1 MYKATLEG
9 AWAPLRH
16 PVFRAMWLAAIA
28 SNIGSWMHSVGAAW
42 LMTILAP
49 SPLMVALVTTATSL
63 PTFLFGLLG
72 GSLAD
77 LADRRR
83 ILLYAQSF
91 MLAVAALLGVLAIG
105 GWVTPWWLL
114 FVTFSLGTAQALNAP
129 AWQMTF
135 PELAPRTELPAVVA
149 LNGVQFNIARAVGPA
164 LGGLIIA
171 ATNPGAV
178 FLLNAASFLGVILV
192 LWQWRPE
199 PRPILPKSTNV
210 ASAIHAGLRYAG
222 ESAEYQGLLV
232 RVALYGFAFSALWAL
247 LPVAASQTLRGTST
261 AYGVLLGLA
270 GIGAIVGA
278 AVHAPMR
285 ASTSP
290 DMQAFSGILLG
301 AVSIAMVAV
310 ASRFWLAAVGMAGVG
325 ASWMIVMSTFNV
337 RAQTVPP
344 PELRARSLAMYMLV
358 HQGAMALGASAFGSV
373 ASHYGVSAA
382 LLASAAATAGGLIT
396 AGRLR
401 LSSQDEEI
409 PARPVAAGSERR
421 LASGKI
427 LQR

>member
-1 MYKATLEG
+1 MYKASFAG

-16 PVFRAMWLAAIA
+16 SLFRTIWITSIV
-28 SNIGSWMHSVGAAW
+28 SNIGSWMHTVGAAW
-42 LMTILAP
+42 LMTILDP
-49 SPLMVALVTTATSL
+49 SPLMVALVTTASSL
-63 PTFLFGLLG
+63 PTFLFALLG

-83 ILLYAQSF
+83 ILLVTQSC
-91 MLAVAALLGVLAIG
+91 MLVVAALLGVLSIT
-105 GWVTPWWLL
+105 GWVGPWWLL
-114 FVTFSLGTAQALNAP
+114 FVTFALGTASALNGP

-149 LNGVQFNIARAVGPA
+149 LNGVQFNIARAIGPA
-164 LGGLIIA
+164 LGGLLLA
-171 ATNPGAV
+171 ATSAGVV
-178 FLLNAASFLGVILV
+178 FLVNAVSFLGTIIV
-192 LWQWRPE
+192 LWRWRPE
-199 PRPILPKSTNV
+199 RRRFIADS
-210 ASAIHAGLRYAG
+210 ASIARAIREGLRYAR
-222 ESAEYQGLLV
+222 ESAEYQGLLI

-247 LPVAASQTLRGTST
+247 LPVAASETLRGTST

-270 GIGAIVGA
+270 GIGAILGA

-290 DMQAFSGILLG
+290 DMQAFSGIVLG
-301 AVSIAMVAV
+301 AISIATVAM
-310 ASRFWLAAVGMAGVG
+310 ASRFWVAAIGMAGVG

-344 PELRARSLAMYMLV
+344 PELRARSLSMYMLV

-373 ASHYGVSAA
+373 ASRFGVTTA
-382 LLASAAATAGGLIT
+382 LLVAAVATGAGLIT

-409 PARPVAAGSERR
+409 PAGPVAAG
-421 LASGKI
+421 
-427 LQR
+427 